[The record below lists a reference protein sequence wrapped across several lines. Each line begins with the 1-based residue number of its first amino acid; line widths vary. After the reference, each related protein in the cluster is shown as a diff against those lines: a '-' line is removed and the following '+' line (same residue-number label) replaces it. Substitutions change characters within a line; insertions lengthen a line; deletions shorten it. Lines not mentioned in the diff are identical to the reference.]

1 MKLNLINSVEGCH
14 LKSNYITHL
23 TLSDLALMK
32 EGKVVSDSV
41 LRQMSKIT
49 IDNLSDIFQFKN
61 IKRLNEIIDNEIPF
75 QLTDYK
81 QFNNKYIY
89 KYLSKDS
96 LRYIEKGLFQLGS
109 LDYYKKM
116 ENISARDELEGL
128 SFIYTELNNR
138 SIYSCISAGRNFR
151 IFCCTEQSND
161 LPSNYHRN
169 TFGNILL
176 KIEAEPFIKIISEK
190 IGAYAIHSYKVNYSN
205 SKLLRSKLD
214 INIEPTQISNFNS
227 VEMQKYFHYLINQC
241 NIPSIFTKSRYFS
254 NENEL
259 RIAFE
264 IPFDADINIPY
275 RFESK
280 DLLEYIEIIEI

>member
-32 EGKVVSDSV
+32 EGKVVSDSI

-138 SIYSCISAGRNFR
+138 SIYSCISAGKNFR
-151 IFCCTEQSND
+151 IF
-161 LPSNYHRN
+161 
-169 TFGNILL
+169 
-176 KIEAEPFIKIISEK
+176 
-190 IGAYAIHSYKVNYSN
+190 
-205 SKLLRSKLD
+205 
-214 INIEPTQISNFNS
+214 
-227 VEMQKYFHYLINQC
+227 
-241 NIPSIFTKSRYFS
+241 
-254 NENEL
+254 
-259 RIAFE
+259 
-264 IPFDADINIPY
+264 
-275 RFESK
+275 
-280 DLLEYIEIIEI
+280 